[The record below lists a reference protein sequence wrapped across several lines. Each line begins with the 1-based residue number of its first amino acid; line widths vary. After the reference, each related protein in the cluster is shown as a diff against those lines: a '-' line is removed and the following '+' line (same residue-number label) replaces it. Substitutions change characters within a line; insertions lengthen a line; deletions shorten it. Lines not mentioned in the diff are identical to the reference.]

1 MASSRVQTS
10 LSSNETYVGD
20 LQLLSDYAIHQTGSS
35 TSPNTQELSLSWQDI
50 EGAIDLST
58 EPHPRVQ
65 GVKNPSW
72 WMVDWRR
79 VPEYVPVN
87 YVLDREA
94 RPTGSDG
101 VEKFFITMTLG
112 GCGLLAVGFE
122 SGFLWILLKDE

>member
-1 MASSRVQTS
+1 
-10 LSSNETYVGD
+10 
-20 LQLLSDYAIHQTGSS
+20 
-35 TSPNTQELSLSWQDI
+35 
-50 EGAIDLST
+50 
-58 EPHPRVQ
+58 
-65 GVKNPSW
+65 
-72 WMVDWRR
+72 MVDWRR

-122 SGFLWILLKDE
+122 SGFFVDFTDR